1 MTFRIAVALLVASFI
16 SWGQPFS
23 IGPSDIARKVKVS
36 GGAGKISS
44 KECLEVQA
52 QPWDKTAFFQE
63 KLDYDVSAIQQ
74 IEVSFMSKAP
84 GYIGFASNTV
94 QEDGSHKGFG
104 APIQSILPDGEYHT
118 YIFDFSTNQMHT
130 GRMTNWEVRFT
141 GYQGPIGLKSIKA
154 RDIVNRIADADNL
167 VPGKQSPVAQLMPR
181 SRCILKWEG
190 PEPATLYSNSV
201 VFV

>member
-63 KLDYDVSAIQQ
+63 KLDYDVSA
-74 IEVSFMSKAP
+74 
-84 GYIGFASNTV
+84 YT
-94 QEDGSHKGFG
+94 
-104 APIQSILPDGEYHT
+104 
-118 YIFDFSTNQMHT
+118 
-130 GRMTNWEVRFT
+130 
-141 GYQGPIGLKSIKA
+141 
-154 RDIVNRIADADNL
+154 
-167 VPGKQSPVAQLMPR
+167 PR
-181 SRCILKWEG
+181 RPL
-190 PEPATLYSNSV
+190 TQ
-201 VFV
+201 

>member
-16 SWGQPFS
+16 SWGQPLS

-63 KLDYDVSAIQQ
+63 KLDCDVSAIQQ

-118 YIFDFSTNQMHT
+118 YVFDFSTNQMHT

-141 GYQGPIGLKSIKA
+141 GNQGPIGA
-154 RDIVNRIADADNL
+154 
-167 VPGKQSPVAQLMPR
+167 
-181 SRCILKWEG
+181 
-190 PEPATLYSNSV
+190 
-201 VFV
+201 